1 MGCDVHGGSPH
12 LLSPGTCLDLFLYLS
27 LPQAAAFWLLSAQ
40 GTVCGPLLGMT
51 EVVVAVLQFIFKS
64 AFG

>member
-12 LLSPGTCLDLFLYLS
+12 LLSPGTCLGLFLYLS

-40 GTVCGPLLGMT
+40 GTACGPLLGMT
-51 EVVVAVLQFIFKS
+51 EVVVAGLQFIFKS
-64 AFG
+64 GFG